1 MDYRVHWIRINLA
14 LIIFA
19 CPVHAAKF
27 AHEYRLG
34 RIRIFYDTTGTNA
47 VDTAD
52 ANHNGV
58 PDQVEDI
65 AKQTWAAYTLFV
77 ETLGFPDP
85 FKTERYHGAAFLDI
99 HLLHKS
105 ILRVNGVAY
114 DELQRFKRPGDP
126 TNTLSL
132 CFNVATSVKAASN
145 LTPAHEF
152 FHVIQN
158 SITYFKNRWF
168 TEGMARWSEKAL
180 GVGGLGKAGRWPLP
194 KETQT
199 ALFKMS
205 YDASEKFW
213 NPLAAM
219 DDAAGTIPE
228 HSVSAE
234 LKQLTY
240 STGAKVLQDFQLT
253 GWRLMREVLLEL
265 DKADDVA
272 FRELGYDRWSEANQN
287 SEKNNPYI
295 LRAVME
301 ACAARRKR
309 SPSARD

>member
-1 MDYRVHWIRINLA
+1 MDYRVRWIRINLA
-14 LIIFA
+14 LLVIA
-19 CPVHAAKF
+19 CPVYAAKF

-34 RIRIFYDTTGTNA
+34 RIRIFYDTIGTNA
-47 VDTAD
+47 VDTA
-52 ANHNGV
+52 N
-58 PDQVEDI
+58 VEDI
-65 AKQTWAAYTLFV
+65 AKQTSAAYSLFV

-85 FKTERYHGAAFLDI
+85 FKTERFRGASFLDI

-105 ILRVNGVAY
+105 ILRFNGVAC

-132 CFNVATSVKAASN
+132 CFNVATSVKASAN

-152 FHVIQN
+152 FHLIQY
-158 SITYFKNRWF
+158 STTYFKNAWY

-180 GVGGLGKAGRWPLP
+180 GAGDLGKTGP
-194 KETQT
+194 KAAPP

-205 YDASEKFW
+205 YDAAEKFW
-213 NPLAAM
+213 NPLAAE

-228 HSVSAE
+228 HLVSAE

-240 STGAKVLQDFQLT
+240 STGARVLQGFKLT
-253 GWRLMREVLLEL
+253 GWRLMRDVLVEL

-272 FRELGYDRWSEANQN
+272 FRELGYDRWSEQNQN
-287 SEKNNPYI
+287 SQKNNPHI
-295 LRAVME
+295 LRAV
-301 ACAARRKR
+301 AKVARRR
-309 SPSARD
+309 SAAAEA